1 MMENSWSY
9 RYKKKTQT
17 FMTQVDPH
25 HELESDVL
33 VPITRRVSNSASSR
47 ILPVSR

>member
-1 MMENSWSY
+1 MMETVGVIETRKNPNIY
-9 RYKKKTQT
+9 E
-17 FMTQVDPH
+17 QVEPH